1 MNLIDL
7 YKISDYINNNFKDDI
22 ENIEVHISVSKSDCE
37 EIDKELYDATGQSKP
52 FTHTKTIDAKIDGLM
67 FFIEEKK

>member
-7 YKISDYINNNFKDDI
+7 YKISDYINKYFKDEI
-22 ENIEVHISVSKSDCE
+22 NNIEIHMMVSKSDCE
-37 EIDKELYDATGQSKP
+37 EIDRELYDATSQTKP
-52 FTHTKTIDAKIDGLM
+52 FDHTKTIDAKIDGLM